1 MHVIAVPWAED
12 FRWLSSGAIL
22 KTKVRSATGYLYNS
36 PSIFLT
42 DCPEDLCLFFLFRD
56 LIQHFIKVK
65 NCKREIN
72 SSCLWNKYQGQASMT
87 ELCLSFWQ
95 MYGID
100 DVIHIFKKKTTELR
114 KSKLI
119 YPRSHSY
126 QEPSEWVKSL
136 GPVRLFVTPWTAAHQ
151 APPSMGFSRQGY
163 RRGLPFPSPIKNQGK
178 VQIHVSLILTV
189 NILTPL

>member
-136 GPVRLFVTPWTAAHQ
+136 GPVRLCDPMDCSPPGSSVHGIFQ
-151 APPSMGFSRQGY
+151 ARVPERVAISFS
-163 RRGLPFPSPIKNQGK
+163 NQEPRKGSNPC
-178 VQIHVSLILTV
+178 QPDF
-189 NILTPL
+189 NC